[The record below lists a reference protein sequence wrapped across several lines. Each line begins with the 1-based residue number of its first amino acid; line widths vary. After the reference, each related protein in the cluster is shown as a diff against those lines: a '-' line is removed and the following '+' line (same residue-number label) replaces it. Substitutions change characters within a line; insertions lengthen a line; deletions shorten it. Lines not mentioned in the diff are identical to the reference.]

1 MPMKEM
7 SELASKSF
15 EMDLFEDIV
24 RFTTDKL
31 NDIKIEK
38 KSLKKRLNLLVLV
51 TYLIKYGAGGFI
63 D

>member
-1 MPMKEM
+1 MKEM

>member
-1 MPMKEM
+1 MKEM

-15 EMDLFEDIV
+15 EMDWFEDIV